1 MRRAIRN
8 IPTRLS
14 TGAYILHAG
23 LEKWNGDEERAKAL
37 HGMASGAYPFLR
49 KVPPTAFLKALAGAE
64 IGTGVALLAPFVPNK
79 VAGTAL
85 TAFAG
90 SLITLYLRT
99 PALHK
104 PGSVWPTQAGTGV
117 SKDVWMLG
125 IGLGLLAD
133 GVPGNGAAPQRGV
146 KNEAV
151 KNGAVFGG
159 ALAGSGPAQ

>member
-1 MRRAIRN
+1 MRRAVHH

-23 LEKWNGDEERAKAL
+23 WEKWHATEERANGVHA
-37 HGMASGAYPFLR
+37 MAAGAYPFLR
-49 KVPPTAFLKALAGAE
+49 KVPPTTFLKALAAAE
-64 IGTGVALLAPFVPNK
+64 IGTGAALLLPFVPEK
-79 VAGTAL
+79 VAGAAL

-90 SLITLYLRT
+90 GLVTLYLRT

-133 GVPGNGAAPQRGV
+133 AGSRDGSSPNGSSPDGTAVNGAA
-146 KNEAV
+146 KA
-151 KNGAVFGG
+151 GATVTT
-159 ALAGSGPAQ
+159 Q